1 MSTKLALLLMLT
13 SLAVGQDDRIKIFIS
28 VTPALRMSW

>member
-28 VTPALRMSW
+28 SPP